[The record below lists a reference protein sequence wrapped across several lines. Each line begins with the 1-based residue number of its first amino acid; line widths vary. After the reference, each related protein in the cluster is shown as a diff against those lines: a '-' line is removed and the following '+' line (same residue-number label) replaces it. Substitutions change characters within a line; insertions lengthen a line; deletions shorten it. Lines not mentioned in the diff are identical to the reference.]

1 MKNLREHVQLL
12 EKEDKE
18 IEQSLTNIMD
28 LPPEVL
34 EVFTEF
40 RTCEFTTL
48 SRKGTPITWPMDAII
63 KPPESEQF
71 VFCTSIGL
79 PQKAFNMRRNPS
91 VSFLFSDPTGS
102 GLEDPPYVLV
112 QGDAEVPD
120 ELHAGFPGT
129 KEMLSKL
136 VKRQPA
142 GSMFCGNPIMRYL
155 MDWYYMRLF
164 IYVTPRR
171 VLWWDHGDFTSKPKE
186 LVISNVG

>member
-1 MKNLREHVQLL
+1 MP
-12 EKEDKE
+12 
-18 IEQSLTNIMD
+18 SIMD
-28 LPPEVL
+28 VPPEVM

-48 SRKGTPITWPMDAII
+48 SRKGTPLTWPVDAII

-71 VFCTSIGL
+71 VFTTSIGL
-79 PQKAFNMRRNPS
+79 SQKAFNIRRNPH

-112 QGDAEVPD
+112 QGDAKAPD
-120 ELHAGFPGT
+120 EVHAGFPGT
-129 KEMLSKL
+129 KEQLTKL
-136 VKRQPA
+136 AKRQPA
-142 GSMFCGNPIMRYL
+142 GSMFSGNPIMRYL

-186 LVISNVG
+186 LVVNNVG

>member
-1 MKNLREHVQLL
+1 MKNLGEHVQLL

-18 IEQSLTNIMD
+18 IEQSLTNIID

-48 SRKGTPITWPMDAII
+48 TRKGTPITWPLDAII

-79 PQKAFNMRRNPS
+79 PKKAFNIRRNPH

-120 ELHAGFPGT
+120 EIHAGFPGT
-129 KEMLSKL
+129 KEMLTKL
-136 VKRQPA
+136 AKRQPA
-142 GSMFCGNPIMRYL
+142 GSMFSGNPMTRYL
-155 MDWYYMRLF
+155 MDWYYMRLYIF
-164 IYVTPRR
+164 ATPRR
-171 VLWWDHGDFTSKPKE
+171 VLWWDHGDFTSKPHE
-186 LVISNVG
+186 LVVDNVG

>member
-12 EKEDKE
+12 DLEDKE
-18 IEQSLTNIMD
+18 IERSLTNILD
-28 LPPEVL
+28 LPSEVL

-40 RTCEFTTL
+40 GTCEFTTL
-48 SRKGTPITWPMDAII
+48 SRKGTPLTWPLKAII

-79 PQKAFNMRRNPS
+79 PQKAFNLRRNPH

-112 QGDAEVPD
+112 QGDGEVSD
-120 ELHAGFPGT
+120 EIYVGFPGK
-129 KEMLSKL
+129 KEQLSKL
-136 VKRQPA
+136 AKRQPA
-142 GSMFCGNPIMRYL
+142 GSMFSGNPVMRYL
-155 MDWYYMRLF
+155 MDWYFIRLF

-171 VLWWDHGDFTSKPKE
+171 VLWWDHGDFTSEPHE
-186 LVISNVG
+186 LVVDYVG